1 MSNLVFSFWLTS
13 FCIIGSRFIHF
24 TRTNSNAE
32 SSYSI
37 VYMYHS
43 FFIHSSVDIHLGCF
57 CALAIVNSAAMNIGV
72 HVSFSTMVL
81 SGYMPICEIAGSY
94 GSFIPNFLRTLHTV
108 LHSGCINVHFQ
119 QQSKRVPFSPNPLQ
133 HLMFVDFFFL
143 RQPFWQVW
151 GDTPL

>member
-1 MSNLVFSFWLTS
+1 MWNLVFSFWLTP
-13 FCIIGSRFIHF
+13 FCIIGSRLIHF

-57 CALAIVNSAAMNIGV
+57 YALATVNSAAMNIGV

-94 GSFIPNFLRTLHTV
+94 GSFIPSFLRTLHTV
-108 LHSGCINVHFQ
+108 LHSSCINLHFHQ
-119 QQSKRVPFSPNPLQ
+119 QYKRVPFFPYPFQ
-133 HLMFVDFFFL
+133 HLLFVHFL
-143 RQPFWQVW
+143 TTF
-151 GDTPL
+151 DNIFDNIDNIL